1 MLPLLHTR
9 THTQRPVVDTMPM
22 QPGRSM
28 PGVLSAAAV
37 AAPAT
42 AAALLVTTDSL
53 HHRHHHPQALAAA
66 TGRKEA
72 LIKKEYEESGD
83 LGVVA
88 VNARSTQRTM
98 FAPPPLTISGVFKTF
113 KDIASTG
120 GKDSQ
125 ERKRGLINK
134 LLVASKQNETGYIMR
149 SLQVGTWAGSSWVVL
164 MCWHLSVLACWCDM
178 VMVSRSA
185 GMQEQEQ
192 EHSSGSAA
200 AVTLSMIHLL
210 SSCRP
215 HGPPWV
221 INH

>member
-1 MLPLLHTR
+1 MR
-9 THTQRPVVDTMPM
+9 V

-28 PGVLSAAAV
+28 LS
-37 AAPAT
+37 T
-42 AAALLVTTDSL
+42 AAASAATLVLCADNPNL
-53 HHRHHHPQALAAA
+53 CPQALAAA

-98 FAPPPLTISGVFKTF
+98 FAPPQLTISHVAKTF

-149 SLQVGTWAGSSWVVL
+149 SLQVGAGAGL
-164 MCWHLSVLACWCDM
+164 CWCAGLLASECASGFG
-178 VMVSRSA
+178 VLVS
-185 GMQEQEQ
+185 
-192 EHSSGSAA
+192 
-200 AVTLSMIHLL
+200 
-210 SSCRP
+210 
-215 HGPPWV
+215 W
-221 INH
+221 